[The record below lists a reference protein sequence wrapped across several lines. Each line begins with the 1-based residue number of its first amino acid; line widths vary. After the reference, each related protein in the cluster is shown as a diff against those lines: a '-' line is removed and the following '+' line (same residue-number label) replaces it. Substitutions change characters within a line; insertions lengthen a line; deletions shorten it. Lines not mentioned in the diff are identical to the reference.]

1 VGELNINTWA
11 PCWRSWAPSLQSRA
25 PSSEKF
31 LYVQTQQYNG
41 HVTEYTNLKLYRHFL
56 KLTVNYKHLR
66 MQFPKNINLY
76 ALWRLWSL

>member
-41 HVTEYTNLKLYRHFL
+41 HVTEYTNCTDTF
-56 KLTVNYKHLR
+56 
-66 MQFPKNINLY
+66 
-76 ALWRLWSL
+76 